1 MTTLFRLVLLLS
13 IFCNPGV
20 VAAAKLTRI
29 TSFGANPG
37 KLEMHLYVPDKLA
50 TPSPLLVAVHY
61 CTGSAEEFFSN
72 SRFAALADQYGYIV
86 IYPSAIREG
95 HCFDVA
101 SPQALTRGGGSD
113 PVSIKSMI
121 DYVLQN
127 HKADANRIYAV
138 GVSSGAMMTNV
149 LLALYPDVFKAGA
162 TFAGVPYTC
171 FATTDGSSWN
181 NECSSGK
188 IVRTAREWGDRVRN
202 AFPDYTGPRPRIQ
215 LWHGTA
221 DTGLSYVNFG
231 EAIKQWTDVHG
242 LDQKPIYTDTP
253 APGQTRTRYGDS
265 GPQAPVEANSLQD
278 VPHDLPVNPNAG
290 EVMRFFGLDNGSNSG
305 GCSSSSTGSSSFPA
319 GCSSSSASGGSSSS
333 KVSDGG
339 K

>member
-1 MTTLFRLVLLLS
+1 
-13 IFCNPGV
+13 
-20 VAAAKLTRI
+20 
-29 TSFGANPG
+29 
-37 KLEMHLYVPDKLA
+37 
-50 TPSPLLVAVHY
+50 LVAIHY
-61 CTGSAEEFFSN
+61 CTGSAQEFFSN
-72 SRFAALADQYGYIV
+72 SQFAPLADRYGYIV
-86 IYPSAIREG
+86 IYPSAIRDG

-121 DYVLQN
+121 NYVIQN
-127 HKADANRIYAV
+127 HKVDANRIYVV

-162 TFAGVPYTC
+162 AFAGVPYTC

-188 IVRTAREWGDRVRN
+188 IRRTAREWGDKVRN
-202 AFPDYTGPRPRIQ
+202 AFPGYTGPRPRIQ
-215 LWHGTA
+215 MWHGTA

-242 LDQKPIYTDTP
+242 LDQKPVYTDSP
-253 APGQTRTRYGDS
+253 APGQTRNRYGDS
-265 GPQAPVEANSLQD
+265 GPQAPVEAISLLD

-290 EVMRFFGLDNGSNSG
+290 EVIRFFGLDNAN
-305 GCSSSSTGSSSFPA
+305 SSSFPA
-319 GCSSSSASGGSSSS
+319 GSSSSSHSSGSSPGAASP
-333 KVSDGG
+333 GG

>member
-1 MTTLFRLVLLLS
+1 MKALLRLTLAIFGVCS
-13 IFCNPGV
+13 ICSVTAADLTHVPSFGPNPG
-20 VAAAKLTRI
+20 
-29 TSFGANPG
+29 N
-37 KLEMHLYVPDKLA
+37 LEMHLYVPDKLA
-50 TPSPLLVAVHY
+50 TPAPLLVAVHY
-61 CTGSAEEFFSN
+61 CTGSAREFFSN
-72 SRFAALADQYGYIV
+72 SQFAPLADRYGYIV

-121 DYVLQN
+121 DYVIQN
-127 HKADANRIYAV
+127 HKIDTARIYAV

-162 TFAGVPYTC
+162 AFAGVPYTC

-188 IVRTAREWGDRVRN
+188 ITKTAREWGDRVRN
-202 AFPDYTGPRPRIQ
+202 AFPDYTGARPRIQ

-221 DTGLSYVNFG
+221 DEGLSYVNFG
-231 EAIKQWTDVHG
+231 EAVKQWTDAHG
-242 LDQKPIYTDTP
+242 LEPTPVFTDTP
-253 APGQTRTRYGDS
+253 APGQTRTRYGDK
-265 GPQAPVEANSLQD
+265 GPQAPIEAISLQD

-290 EVMRFFGLDNGSNSG
+290 EVIRFFGLDVPGL
-305 GCSSSSTGSSSFPA
+305 SSSPGS
-319 GCSSSSASGGSSSS
+319 GSSASGSGSSAR
-333 KVSDGG
+333 
-339 K
+339 